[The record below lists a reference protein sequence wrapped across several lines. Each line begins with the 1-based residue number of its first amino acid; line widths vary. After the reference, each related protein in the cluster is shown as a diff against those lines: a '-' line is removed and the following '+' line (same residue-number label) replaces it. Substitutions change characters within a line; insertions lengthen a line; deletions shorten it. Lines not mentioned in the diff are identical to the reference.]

1 MFNGTTCFN
10 NINTLIIFAKCEK
23 SILTNYVHILLGE
36 IYMPKIVA
44 SASHCLFLQL
54 KRTFCYCLFRSC
66 LCFLS
71 FYLYMGRFNSL
82 HFQRAAF
89 KSLLVS
95 LLEDIHFVEQ
105 LRFVG
110 EIEAEK
116 FSGQYEQCGKVS
128 RSQKRQEVVV
138 PSMILLI
145 LLSLEDSTSKNR

>member
-44 SASHCLFLQL
+44 SASHCLFIVEKNILL
-54 KRTFCYCLFRSC
+54 LFIQKLS
-66 LCFLS
+66 LFFELLS
-71 FYLYMGRFNSL
+71 FYMGRFNSL

-95 LLEDIHFVEQ
+95 LLEDIHFF
-105 LRFVG
+105 LNSFV
-110 EIEAEK
+110 
-116 FSGQYEQCGKVS
+116 
-128 RSQKRQEVVV
+128 
-138 PSMILLI
+138 L
-145 LLSLEDSTSKNR
+145 